1 MRTRH
6 RVLDQTLEEMP
17 GTPLRQWFW
26 RSQTEAPIEEHAA
39 HPGLLPEIVC
49 PVAREGNVYYRPK
62 SNQSSAFH
70 TARIVSRCVM
80 LVCVRHP
87 CAMPVSPPHPRR
99 VGSATVRSV
108 LPFLGLGFRVQSLEL
123 RVEGLVP
130 AQRPLPTLCTGGD
143 SASGVT
149 SVGVRTRLRT

>member
-17 GTPLRQWFW
+17 GTPLRQWFR

-39 HPGLLPEIVC
+39 HSGLLPDVVC
-49 PVAREGNVYYRPK
+49 PVAREGNFNNISRSK
-62 SNQSSAFH
+62 LASAFH
-70 TARIVSRCVM
+70 TARIVSRCVL

-87 CAMPVSPPHPRR
+87 CAMPMPPPHPRR
-99 VGSATVRSV
+99 VGSATARSV
-108 LPFLGLGFRVQSLEL
+108 LPLLGLGFRVHGLEF

-143 SASGVT
+143 STSGVL
-149 SVGVRTRLRT
+149 SVGARTRLRT